1 MTSARATGT
10 ERLERQPR
18 QIDPLTADKSAA
30 ELDDHHVH
38 RYTSSRRYLIAEGVD
53 SLDQTG
59 AGRYDVICTPFRT
72 TTETARRFTCRCVCT
87 TPGTGG
93 KKRRIDRAQ

>member
-59 AGRYDVICTPFRT
+59 AGRYDVICTPIPYHNRDSSQV
-72 TTETARRFTCRCVCT
+72 RLSVRLH
-87 TPGTGG
+87 
-93 KKRRIDRAQ
+93 DS